1 MKFPKPKLILS
12 DFDGTIS
19 HGHRLTK
26 EFPMILEL
34 CAEHDIP
41 FIVHTGRSI
50 SWGHFLATHYDEIPF
65 AIAEGGGVY
74 VCRDERGLL
83 EEKYLVTTEQ
93 RERLA
98 AIAQEVPKKFGVNL
112 SVDSLGRV
120 TDRAI
125 ELRDFADAKNPKL
138 MDEIKSYFDAHEVNY
153 SQSNVHLNFWIGDVD
168 KYQGLLFFLGNEFP
182 SVKLDEIWFFGDSMN
197 DAPMFEKLPYAVG
210 VSNIKN
216 ILRQLDKKPTVVL
229 EGSENEG
236 PFGVYNFLKQNL
248 S

>member
-1 MKFPKPKLILS
+1 MQFPKPKLIIS

-26 EFPMILEL
+26 EFPAILET
-34 CAEHDIP
+34 CAAHNIP

-50 SWGHFLATHYDEIPF
+50 SWAHFLVTHYDEIPF
-65 AIAEGGGVY
+65 AMAEGGGVY
-74 VCRDERGLL
+74 VSRGERGLL
-83 EEKYLVTTEQ
+83 EEKYLVNKEE

-98 AIAQEVPKKFGVNL
+98 GIAQEVQQQFKINL

-125 ELRDFADAKNPKL
+125 ELRDLDEAENPKL
-138 MDEIKSYFDAHEVNY
+138 KQEIKSYFDAHGVNY
-153 SQSNVHLNFWIGDVD
+153 SQSNVHVNFWVGDVD

-182 SVKLDEIWFFGDSMN
+182 QVSLDDIWFFGDSMN
-197 DAPMFEKLPYAVG
+197 DAPMFEKLPYTVG

-216 ILRQLDKKPTVVL
+216 ILGQLDKKPTVVM
-229 EGSENEG
+229 EGTENEG
-236 PFGVYNFLKQNL
+236 PFGVLNFLQQHL